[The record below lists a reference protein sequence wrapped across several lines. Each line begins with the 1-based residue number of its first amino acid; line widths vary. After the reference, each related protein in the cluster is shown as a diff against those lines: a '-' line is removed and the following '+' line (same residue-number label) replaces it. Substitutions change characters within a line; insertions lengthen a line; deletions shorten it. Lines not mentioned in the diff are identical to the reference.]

1 MHINKGKTVAQ
12 CLKART
18 DYVKNPEKTN
28 GGEYISTYECSPETV
43 DHDFLRMRKQYIDLT
58 GRYHENEVIAYQL
71 RQSFAPGEIT
81 PEEANRV
88 GYETAMR
95 FLKGRHAF
103 IVATHIDKDHVHNH
117 IVFSSV
123 ALNGERKFR
132 NFRGS
137 GKAFGRLSDLVC
149 MEHKLSVID
158 DKRYM
163 NVSYDKW
170 LGKNI
175 KPTFREKLCMD
186 IDAALLKHPDGFD
199 ALMQLLEEAG
209 WRIKRG
215 KQFSFCPPNAKKFI
229 RIDTLGEEY
238 SEAVLRKTL
247 AGEHDHVPRKYHGYI
262 GEVGLIIDIEA
273 KRRAG
278 KGKGYERWAERFN
291 TEAVAKTMV
300 YIKNH
305 KIEDR
310 AELDRRI
317 KSMLDQRDKLAE
329 RIESSNARMN
339 ELIALRKTI
348 TDYRRTRDV
357 YVQYHESG
365 WSKDF
370 YAAHKEQIDIHMAA

>member
-1 MHINKGKTVAQ
+1 
-12 CLKART
+12 
-18 DYVKNPEKTN
+18 
-28 GGEYISTYECSPETV
+28 
-43 DHDFLRMRKQYIDLT
+43 MRKTI
-58 GRYHENEVIAYQL
+58 
-71 RQSFAPGEIT
+71 
-81 PEEANRV
+81 
-88 GYETAMR
+88 
-95 FLKGRHAF
+95 
-103 IVATHIDKDHVHNH
+103 
-117 IVFSSV
+117 
-123 ALNGERKFR
+123 
-132 NFRGS
+132 
-137 GKAFGRLSDLVC
+137 
-149 MEHKLSVID
+149 
-158 DKRYM
+158 
-163 NVSYDKW
+163 
-170 LGKNI
+170 
-175 KPTFREKLCMD
+175 
-186 IDAALLKHPDGFD
+186 
-199 ALMQLLEEAG
+199 
-209 WRIKRG
+209 
-215 KQFSFCPPNAKKFI
+215 
-229 RIDTLGEEY
+229 
-238 SEAVLRKTL
+238 
-247 AGEHDHVPRKYHGYI
+247 AGEHDHVPRKYRGYI

-370 YAAHKEQIDIHMAA
+370 YAAHKEQIDIHMAAKQRYDAVHGQMPKLSEISEEFEKLKTQKRSDRTELRTLSGELKEIQTVKANLIEILDTDENDKLLEQENSQKQRSQ